1 MKKKNNIKFLVLVF
15 TIFFCLLL
23 VIFLRPFYR
32 VNDRVEKL
40 ESYSSEHDSSE
51 PLGWL
56 MVQGTNID
64 FPIFYYDD
72 LEDATDPTFDL
83 GWNYN
88 NKKDANRLVILS
100 HNVLNVSSK
109 PLIANKDHRRFEQ
122 LMSFI
127 YYDFVK
133 NNKYIQYATKG
144 KNYLYKIYAIS
155 IQKEDTLNLDN
166 ISKKEIV
173 KYSSDMK
180 DKSYFKFNVDVNKND
195 KLITL
200 VTCTRFFENKEYSF
214 VVDARRVRKGEY
226 IHNYSTK
233 KTVKYNNIEKKL
245 KGDDTNE

>member
-1 MKKKNNIKFLVLVF
+1 MRKNNYIKFLFLIIV
-15 TIFFCLLL
+15 ICLLIIIL
-23 VIFLRPFYR
+23 LKPFYK
-32 VNDRVEKL
+32 VHDRVEKL
-40 ESYSSEHDSSE
+40 ENYSSEHNSSE

-72 LEDATDPTFDL
+72 LEDASNPTFDL

-109 PLIANKDHRRFEQ
+109 PLIANKDHKRFEQ

-133 NNKYIQYATKG
+133 DNKYIQYTTKG

-166 ISKKEIV
+166 LSKKEIV

-180 DKSYFKFNVDVNKND
+180 NRSYFRFNVDVNKND

-200 VTCTRFFENKEYSF
+200 VTCTRFFGNKDYSF
-214 VVDARRVRKGEY
+214 VVDARKVRKGEMVR
-226 IHNYSTK
+226 NYHMTRTEEYK
-233 KTVKYNNIEKKL
+233 EIEKKL

>member
-1 MKKKNNIKFLVLVF
+1 MKKENNIKILVLVF
-15 TIFFCLLL
+15 TTFFCLLL
-23 VIFLRPFYR
+23 IIFLKPFYKI
-32 VNDRVEKL
+32 NDRVEKL
-40 ESYSSEHDSSE
+40 ESYSSEHESSE

-72 LEDATDPTFDL
+72 LEDASDPTFDL

-100 HNVLNVSSK
+100 HNVLNVSNK
-109 PLIANKDHRRFEQ
+109 PLITNKDHRRFEQ

-133 NNKYIQYATKG
+133 NNKYIQYTTKG

-155 IQKEDTLNLDN
+155 IQKEDTLNLGN

-173 KYSSDMK
+173 KYSNDMK
-180 DKSYFKFNVDVNKND
+180 DKSYFKFDVDVDKND

-214 VVDARRVRKGEY
+214 VIDARRVRKDES
-226 IHNYSTK
+226 IHNYSTR
-233 KTVKYNNIEKKL
+233 KTKRYDKIEKKL